1 MKTPSMLLGLA
12 LLLAGCASAEPRW
25 VWQHPS
31 YGEERLEVDSGE
43 CRRQAAQEVAS
54 PFVFPGFG
62 ADYYDERQT
71 LFRNCML
78 ERGWRLQE
86 PEKTPPP
93 PQQERIYR
101 RGY

>member
-1 MKTPSMLLGLA
+1 MLLGLT
-12 LLLAGCASAEPRW
+12 LLLAGCAAAEPRW

-31 YGEERLEVDSGE
+31 YGEERLAVDSDE

-62 ADYYDERQT
+62 ADYHDERQT
-71 LFRNCML
+71 LFRNCMA

-86 PEKTPPP
+86 AAKTPSPP
-93 PQQERIYR
+93 ERKYR
-101 RGY
+101 GGY